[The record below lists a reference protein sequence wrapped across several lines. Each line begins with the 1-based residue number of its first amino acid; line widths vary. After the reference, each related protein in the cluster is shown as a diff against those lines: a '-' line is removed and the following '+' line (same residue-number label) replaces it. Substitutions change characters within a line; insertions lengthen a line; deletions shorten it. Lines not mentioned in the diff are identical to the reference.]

1 MPKPKTGAVQ
11 TFGLAGSEDPRAG
24 VPRQTFET
32 NAEKNEGSPRSRA
45 KRRVELVELLTEAIR
60 DHDAVIIP
68 RNSRQAAELAD
79 NNPKE

>member
-1 MPKPKTGAVQ
+1 MPKPKTGSVQ
-11 TFGLAGSEDPRAG
+11 TSGLTDPEDPRAG

-32 NAEKNEGSPRSRA
+32 NTEKNDGSPRSRA
-45 KRRVELVELLTEAIR
+45 KRRAELVELLTEAIR
-60 DHDAVIIP
+60 DHDAVIVP